1 MMKVFDDS
9 FRNTKIKLIAGIDEA
24 GRGPLAG
31 PVVTAAVV
39 FNPDTIIDGV
49 KDSKKLSAKK
59 REELYDIIIDSA
71 LSYHIE
77 IVDNNVI
84 DEINILNAT
93 LLGMKLSSEKLSHKP
108 DLVLVDGNKVFESEF
123 KVNSIVKGDSKSFSI
138 AAASI
143 LAKVTRDRLMIEYS
157 EKYPYYF
164 WEKNKGYPT
173 KAHIE
178 AIRKNGI
185 TPLHRSTFMKK
196 ILNGEQY
203 ELYK

>member
-1 MMKVFDDS
+1 MKVFDDS